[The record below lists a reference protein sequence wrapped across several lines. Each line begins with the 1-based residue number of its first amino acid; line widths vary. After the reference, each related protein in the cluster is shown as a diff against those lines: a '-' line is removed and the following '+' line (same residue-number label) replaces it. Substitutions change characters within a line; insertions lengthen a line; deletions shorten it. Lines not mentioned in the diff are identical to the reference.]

1 VRTQFDTVVEALA
14 AAKADSRNGFTF
26 QNLHGDETKYTFA
39 ELEAE
44 TARRAAAM
52 QQLGLHKGDRLGL
65 VIAEPEDFVLAF
77 LAALRTGVVP
87 VPLYPPHY
95 LGGLENYCKQTGA
108 ILRSSGARVLVASP
122 QVIGI
127 VRALP
132 AWVEGLKTVVS
143 TRELTGS
150 SRETHYPDI
159 LPDDLAFLQYTSG
172 STMAPRGV
180 MVTHRSLVSN
190 IRAFMGTGLKMDPDR
205 DSGVCWLPLY
215 HDMGLVGFVLGPLF
229 WGVSVVFIPTLR
241 FIKNASAWLDAV
253 DLHRATVTF
262 APNFAFSL
270 AARRVRAAELGRW
283 DLSCLK
289 AIGCGAEPIHPPT
302 VREFVRVFSES
313 CRLNPAAVVPAY
325 GLAECTL
332 AVAMKTLGQPLRT
345 RLVDAEAFQQD
356 GIARPVGDGDAVS
369 AIEHVSCGRILS
381 GAEVAILDVN
391 GERAPD
397 DVEGEVC
404 VRGPSVAAGYF
415 GEPEAWAR
423 VWRDGWLSTGDLGY
437 LSTGEL
443 FITGRSKDLIILNG
457 RNHHPQTIEWTVA
470 EVDGVREGSVVAF
483 SRPGASGEEL
493 VVIVEARAKD
503 FNRLV
508 ADVEDAV
515 HNAVFTKPADVVWL
529 RPGSLPKTSSGKL
542 KRHEIKQQYLRTRF
556 EAERL
561 RPEQHS
567 ADQTTVDA
575 ST

>member
-1 VRTQFDTVVEALA
+1 VVEALA
-14 AAKADSRNGFTF
+14 AGKADSHKGFTF
-26 QNLHGDETKYTFA
+26 QNLRGEETKYTFA
-39 ELEAE
+39 EIEAE
-44 TARRAAAM
+44 TARRAGAI
-52 QQLGLHKGDRLGL
+52 QQLGLRKGDRLGM

-77 LAALRTGVVP
+77 LSALRTGVVP
-87 VPLYPPHY
+87 VAVYPPHY
-95 LGGLENYCKQTGA
+95 LGGLENYGRQVGA
-108 ILRSSGARVLVASP
+108 VLRSSGARVLVASP
-122 QVIGI
+122 QVMNVIQ
-127 VRALP
+127 ALP
-132 AWVEGLKTVVS
+132 ALVGELETVIP
-143 TRELTGS
+143 TTALLGS
-150 SRETHYPDI
+150 SHEAQYPEI

-190 IRAFMGTGLKMDPDR
+190 IRAFMGTGLEMDPDR

-270 AARRVRAAELGRW
+270 AARRVRTAELGRW

-289 AIGCGAEPIHPPT
+289 AVGCGSEPIHPPT
-302 VREFVRVFSES
+302 LREFVRVFSDS
-313 CRLNPAAVVPAY
+313 CRLNPDALMPAY

-332 AVAMKTLGQPLRT
+332 AVAMKTLGQPLAT
-345 RLVDAEAFQQD
+345 RLVDGETFQRD
-356 GIARPVGDGDAVS
+356 GIARSMSDSQTAR

-381 GAEVAILDVN
+381 GSDVEILDPN
-391 GERAPD
+391 GDRVPE

-404 VRGPSVAAGYF
+404 VRGPSVATGYF

-423 VWRDGWLSTGDLGY
+423 VWRDGWLWTGDLGY
-437 LSTGEL
+437 LSNGEL

-457 RNHHPQTIEWTVA
+457 RNHHPQTIEWMVA
-470 EVDGVREGSVVAF
+470 GVDGVREGNVVAF

-529 RPGSLPKTSSGKL
+529 SPGSLPKTSSGKL
-542 KRHEIKQQYLRTRF
+542 KRHEIKQQYLRTGL

-561 RPEQHS
+561 HLDQHLAEQVRL
-567 ADQTTVDA
+567 AA